1 MAVNALYTVH
11 MHIHCLN
18 QSEFIGAYVM
28 IYLCDV
34 YIIFVRHH
42 LMVQEHMGLVALK
55 SSSAVWCVMHCTH
68 GAVCVYVCV
77 CGCTCCVAGTPCVR
91 CSGALG
97 TRVSGWT
104 KTFPLTT
111 TKELY

>member
-18 QSEFIGAYVM
+18 QSESIGAYVM

-68 GAVCVYVCV
+68 GAVCVCVCV
-77 CGCTCCVAGTPCVR
+77 WLYLLCCWHTMC
-91 CSGALG
+91 
-97 TRVSGWT
+97 
-104 KTFPLTT
+104 
-111 TKELY
+111 